1 MFIRTRLGVAQSL
14 SPPTDLRVQISAIS
28 QSGTVQPIRSFEVL
42 TKKLYVFV
50 EPVRCHS
57 EDTPFLNKYIDKK
70 TLKN

>member
-42 TKKLYVFV
+42 TKK
-50 EPVRCHS
+50 
-57 EDTPFLNKYIDKK
+57 
-70 TLKN
+70 TLCFCGTSKMS